1 MDYLP
6 LYFDLRQRRCLVV
19 GGGEIAYRKI
29 DLLLRAKANITLVAP
44 RIIDKLRAALSDE
57 RHHIVEREIE
67 SQDFDGI
74 SLVISATDI
83 KSVNRWVAEQAKSRT
98 IPVNV
103 VDDLELTDVVFP
115 AIIDRSPII
124 AAVSTG
130 GASPVL
136 TRKIRTLLESL
147 IPQTFSNLAQ
157 FLGQERPELKKKY
170 PNPDIRRRVTEKF
183 LDSAGASHAE
193 KREFEDAK
201 RFLDSTTASQTGEVY
216 VVGAGPGD
224 PDLLTLKALQLLQKA
239 DIVLYDNLVPL
250 AVLDRARRD
259 AEKTYVGKQ
268 GGGKSTA
275 QESINEKL
283 VRLAQE
289 GHRVCR
295 LKGGDPFIFGRGGE
309 EIESLIDAGIPFE
322 VVPGISAANGCA
334 AYAGIPLTHRD
345 YSQSVRFVTGH
356 PKNGQVDLEW
366 REFAHQNQTIVF
378 YMGLGGLKFI
388 CEKLIEH
395 GRGTE
400 TPIAVIAKGTLP
412 EQVVVTGTLSTILD
426 LVEEGRL
433 SRPTLI
439 IVGEVV
445 AFRDRWN
452 KRRPIA

>member
-1 MDYLP
+1 
-6 LYFDLRQRRCLVV
+6 
-19 GGGEIAYRKI
+19 
-29 DLLLRAKANITLVAP
+29 
-44 RIIDKLRAALSDE
+44 
-57 RHHIVEREIE
+57 
-67 SQDFDGI
+67 
-74 SLVISATDI
+74 
-83 KSVNRWVAEQAKSRT
+83 
-98 IPVNV
+98 
-103 VDDLELTDVVFP
+103 
-115 AIIDRSPII
+115 
-124 AAVSTG
+124 
-130 GASPVL
+130 
-136 TRKIRTLLESL
+136 
-147 IPQTFSNLAQ
+147 
-157 FLGQERPELKKKY
+157 
-170 PNPDIRRRVTEKF
+170 
-183 LDSAGASHAE
+183 
-193 KREFEDAK
+193 
-201 RFLDSTTASQTGEVY
+201 
-216 VVGAGPGD
+216 
-224 PDLLTLKALQLLQKA
+224 TLKALQLLQKA